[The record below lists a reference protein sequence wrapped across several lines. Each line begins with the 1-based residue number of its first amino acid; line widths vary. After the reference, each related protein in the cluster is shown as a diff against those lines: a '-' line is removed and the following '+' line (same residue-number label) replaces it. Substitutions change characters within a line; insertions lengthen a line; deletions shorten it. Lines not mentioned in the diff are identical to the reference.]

1 MAGYGRRQKEDN
13 SLNPGRVLA
22 LLALAMPVFAQ
33 YAGPAI
39 LSRGEA
45 PAAMASPQI
54 DFRPFIEL
62 DGVYDTGLSGVAVNA
77 QGQLGN
83 EASEGLGITGGISG
97 VHSWKHTKLGLDY
110 RGSVRRYAHATSYD
124 STDQSVML
132 GIVQQFS
139 RHVTLTLDES
149 AGLFSRSFGLPGLS
163 QTVPFDPS
171 TTYAPTTDF
180 FDNRTEYLSTQ
191 ANLVFQKSARLSFS
205 LGGDGFV
212 VRQSSSAL
220 YGVTGATAHADV
232 QYRLTRRTT
241 IGANYS
247 FTHFDFVHVL
257 SSTDMHTVSGVFS
270 TRFTRWLEFSGDAGM
285 ARAETKFIQN
295 VPIDPAI
302 AALIGTPEGTK
313 VLDRIDHF
321 VTGTGRL
328 SRTFPKGVAYISG
341 GRGITPGNG
350 LFLTSIMTTAM
361 AGYNYTGLRR
371 WSFGISGGYQRAES
385 IGNVYGTYG
394 GSSGT
399 MSASRQIVRNVH
411 AVVSV
416 GARKYTS
423 GNFDLYNRLIYDV
436 RVGVGYSPGDVPLRI
451 W

>member
-1 MAGYGRRQKEDN
+1 
-13 SLNPGRVLA
+13 
-22 LLALAMPVFAQ
+22 MPVFAQ
-33 YAGPAI
+33 YGGPAI

-54 DFRPFIEL
+54 DFRPFVEL
-62 DGVYDTGLSGVAVNA
+62 TGLYDTGLSGVAVNT

-83 EASEGLGITGGISG
+83 EASEGLELTAGISG

-110 RGSVRRYAHATSYD
+110 RGSIRRYAHATSYD
-124 STDQSVML
+124 STDQSLML
-132 GIVQQFS
+132 GITQQVS
-139 RHVTLTLDES
+139 HHVSLTLNES
-149 AGLFSRSFGLPGLS
+149 AGLFSRSFGIPGLS

-191 ANLVFQKSARLSFS
+191 ANLVFQKTARLSFS
-205 LGGDGFV
+205 LGGDGFL

-220 YGVTGATAHADV
+220 YGATGASAHADV
-232 QYRLTRRTT
+232 EYRLTRRAT

-257 SSTDMHTVSGVFS
+257 SSTDMHTASGVFS
-270 TRFTRWLEFSGDAGM
+270 VRLSRWLEFSGDGGM

-341 GRGITPGNG
+341 GRGVTPGNG
-350 LFLTSIMTTAM
+350 LFLTSVMTTAM

-385 IGNVYGTYG
+385 IGNVDGTYG

-399 MSASRQIVRNVH
+399 MSASRQIVHTVH
-411 AVVSV
+411 AVMSFS
-416 GARKYTS
+416 ARKYTS
-423 GNFDLYNRLIYDV
+423 ANFDLYNRVIYEV
-436 RVGVGYSPGDVPLRI
+436 RVGVGYSPGDIPLRI

>member
-1 MAGYGRRQKEDN
+1 
-13 SLNPGRVLA
+13 VLA
-22 LLALAMPVFAQ
+22 VLAWAMPVFAQ

-54 DFRPFIEL
+54 DFRPFVEL
-62 DGVYDTGLSGVAVNA
+62 DAVYDTGLSGVAVNA

-83 EASEGLGITGGISG
+83 EASEGLELTAGISG

-110 RGSVRRYAHATSYD
+110 RGSVRRYTQATSYD
-124 STDQSVML
+124 STDQSLML

-139 RHVTLTLDES
+139 RHVSLTLNES
-149 AGLFSRSFGLPGLS
+149 AGLFSRNFGLPGLS

-191 ANLVFQKSARLSFS
+191 ANLVFQKTARLSFS
-205 LGGDGFV
+205 LGGDGFL
-212 VRQSSSAL
+212 VRDSSSAL
-220 YGVTGATAHADV
+220 YGVTGASAHGDV
-232 QYRLTRRTT
+232 QYRVTRRST
-241 IGANYS
+241 IGVNYS

-257 SSTDMHTVSGVFS
+257 SSTDMHTVSGVYS
-270 TRFTRWLEFSGDAGM
+270 VRLSRWLEFSASGGM

-295 VPIDPAI
+295 VPVDPAI
-302 AALIGTPEGTK
+302 AALIGTSEGTK

-321 VTGTGRL
+321 VIGTGRL
-328 SRTFPKGVAYISG
+328 SRTFPKGVAYVSG
-341 GRGITPGNG
+341 GRDVTPGNG
-350 LFLTSIMTTAM
+350 LFLTSIMTTIM
-361 AGYNYTGLRR
+361 GGYNYTGLRR
-371 WSFGISGGYQRAES
+371 WSFGISAGYDRAES
-385 IGNVYGTYG
+385 IGNVVGTYG
-394 GSSGT
+394 GTSGT
-399 MSASRQIVRNVH
+399 LSASRQIVRNVH
-411 AVVSV
+411 GIVSFS
-416 GARKYTS
+416 ARQYS
-423 GNFDLYNRLIYDV
+423 SANFNLYNRLIYDV

>member
-1 MAGYGRRQKEDN
+1 MLA
-13 SLNPGRVLA
+13 VLA
-22 LLALAMPVFAQ
+22 WAMPLFAQ

-45 PAAMASPQI
+45 PSAMAQPQI
-54 DFRPFIEL
+54 DFRPFVEL
-62 DGVYDTGLSGVAVNA
+62 TGVYDTGLSGVAVNS

-83 EASEGLGITGGISG
+83 ESSMGLDITAGISG
-97 VHSWKHTKLGLDY
+97 VHSWKHTKIGLDY
-110 RGSVRRYAHATSYD
+110 RGSIRRYAHATSYD

-132 GIVQQFS
+132 GIVHQVS
-139 RHVTLTLDES
+139 RHVSLTLNES

-191 ANLVFQKSARLSFS
+191 ANLVFQKTARLSFS
-205 LGGDGFV
+205 LGGDGFL

-220 YGVTGATAHADV
+220 YGATGATAHADV

-241 IGANYS
+241 IGGNYS
-247 FTHFDFVHVL
+247 YTHFDFIHVL

-270 TRFTRWLEFSGDAGM
+270 MRISRWLEFSAEGGL

-302 AALIGTPEGTK
+302 AALIGTPEGTV
-313 VLDRIDHF
+313 VLDRIDHY
-321 VTGTGRL
+321 VIGTGRL
-328 SRTFPKGVAYISG
+328 ARTFPKGVAYISG

-350 LFLTSIMTTAM
+350 LFLTSVMTTVM

-371 WSFGISGGYQRAES
+371 WSFGVSGGYQSAES
-385 IGNVYGTYG
+385 IGNVLGTYG
-394 GSSGT
+394 GASGT
-399 MSASRQIVRNVH
+399 LSASRQIVRGVH
-411 AVVSV
+411 GVVSV

-423 GNFDLYNRLIYDV
+423 ANFDLYNRVIYDV

>member
-1 MAGYGRRQKEDN
+1 
-13 SLNPGRVLA
+13 
-22 LLALAMPVFAQ
+22 
-33 YAGPAI
+33 
-39 LSRGEA
+39 
-45 PAAMASPQI
+45 
-54 DFRPFIEL
+54 
-62 DGVYDTGLSGVAVNA
+62 
-77 QGQLGN
+77 LGN
-83 EASEGLGITGGISG
+83 EASEGLEVTAGISG
-97 VHSWKHTKLGLDY
+97 VHSWRHTKIGLDY
-110 RGSVRRYAHATSYD
+110 RGAVRRYAHATNYD
-124 STDQSVML
+124 STDQSLML

-139 RHVTLTLDES
+139 RHVTLTLNES
-149 AGLFSRSFGLPGLS
+149 AGLFSRNFGLPGLS

-191 ANLVFQKSARLSFS
+191 ANLVFQKTARLSFS
-205 LGGDGFV
+205 LGGDGFL

-270 TRFTRWLEFSGDAGM
+270 TRLSRWLEFSASAGM

-321 VTGTGRL
+321 VIGTGRL

-350 LFLTSIMTTAM
+350 LFLTSVMTTAL
-361 AGYNYTGLRR
+361 AGYDYTGLRR
-371 WSFGISGGYQRAES
+371 WSFSVSGGYNRAES

-394 GSSGT
+394 GTSGT
-399 MSASRQIVRNVH
+399 LSASRQIVRTVH
-411 AVVSV
+411 AIASFS
-416 GARKYTS
+416 ARQYS
-423 GNFDLYNRLIYDV
+423 SANFNLYNRLIYDV
-436 RVGVGYSPGDVPLRI
+436 RVGVGYSPGDIPLRI

>member
-1 MAGYGRRQKEDN
+1 MEEN

-22 LLALAMPVFAQ
+22 VLAWAMPVFAQ

-54 DFRPFIEL
+54 DFRPFVEL
-62 DGVYDTGLSGVAVNA
+62 TGVYDTGLSGVAVNS

-83 EASEGLGITGGISG
+83 ESSMGLDITAGISG
-97 VHSWKHTKLGLDY
+97 VHSWKHTKIGLDY
-110 RGSVRRYAHATSYD
+110 RGSVRRYTHATSYD
-124 STDQSVML
+124 STDQSLML
-132 GIVQQFS
+132 GIVQRVS
-139 RHVTLTLDES
+139 RHVSLTLNES
-149 AGLFSRSFGLPGLS
+149 AGLFSRNFGLPGLS

-191 ANLVFQKSARLSFS
+191 ANLVFQKTARLSFS
-205 LGGDGFV
+205 LGGDGFL

-247 FTHFDFVHVL
+247 YTHFDFIHVL

-270 TRFTRWLEFSGDAGM
+270 MRISRWLEFSAEGGL

-302 AALIGTPEGTK
+302 AALIGTPEGTV
-313 VLDRIDHF
+313 VLDRIDHY
-321 VTGTGRL
+321 VIGTGRL
-328 SRTFPKGVAYISG
+328 ARTFPKGVAYISG

-350 LFLTSIMTTAM
+350 LFLTSVMTTVM

-371 WSFGISGGYQRAES
+371 WSFGVSGGYQSAES
-385 IGNVYGTYG
+385 IGNVLGTYG
-394 GSSGT
+394 GASGT
-399 MSASRQIVRNVH
+399 LSASRQIVRGVH
-411 AVVSV
+411 GVVSV
-416 GARKYTS
+416 SARKYTS
-423 GNFDLYNRLIYDV
+423 ANFDLYNRVIYDV

>member
-1 MAGYGRRQKEDN
+1 MEEN
-13 SLNPGRVLA
+13 SLNPGRMLAVLA
-22 LLALAMPVFAQ
+22 WAMPLFAQ

-45 PAAMASPQI
+45 PSAMAQPQI
-54 DFRPFIEL
+54 DFRPFVEL
-62 DGVYDTGLSGVAVNA
+62 TGVYDTGLSGVAVNS

-83 EASEGLGITGGISG
+83 ESSMGLDITAGISG
-97 VHSWKHTKLGLDY
+97 VHSWKHTKIGLDY
-110 RGSVRRYAHATSYD
+110 RGSIRRYAHATSYD

-132 GIVQQFS
+132 GIVHQVS
-139 RHVTLTLDES
+139 RHVSLTLNES

-191 ANLVFQKSARLSFS
+191 ANLVFQKTARLSFS
-205 LGGDGFV
+205 LGGDGFL

-220 YGVTGATAHADV
+220 YGATGATAHADV

-241 IGANYS
+241 IGGNYS
-247 FTHFDFVHVL
+247 YTHFDFIHVL

-270 TRFTRWLEFSGDAGM
+270 MRISRWLEFSAEGGL

-302 AALIGTPEGTK
+302 AALIGTPEGTV
-313 VLDRIDHF
+313 VLDRIDHY
-321 VTGTGRL
+321 VIGTGRL
-328 SRTFPKGVAYISG
+328 ARTFPKGVAYISG

-350 LFLTSIMTTAM
+350 LFLTSVMTTVM

-371 WSFGISGGYQRAES
+371 WSFGVSGGYQSAES
-385 IGNVYGTYG
+385 IGNVLGTYG
-394 GSSGT
+394 GASGT
-399 MSASRQIVRNVH
+399 LSASRQIVRGVH
-411 AVVSV
+411 GVVSV

-423 GNFDLYNRLIYDV
+423 ANFDLYNRVIYDV

>member
-1 MAGYGRRQKEDN
+1 
-13 SLNPGRVLA
+13 
-22 LLALAMPVFAQ
+22 MPVFAQ

-54 DFRPFIEL
+54 DFRPFVEL

-83 EASEGLGITGGISG
+83 EASEGLELAGGISG

-110 RGSVRRYAHATSYD
+110 RGTVRRYTHATSYD
-124 STDQSVML
+124 STDQSLML

-139 RHVTLTLDES
+139 RHVTLTLNEN

-205 LGGDGFV
+205 LGGDGFL

-241 IGANYS
+241 IGVNYS

-270 TRFTRWLEFSGDAGM
+270 TRLSRWLEFSGDAGM

-328 SRTFPKGVAYISG
+328 SRTFPKGVAYVSG

-350 LFLTSIMTTAM
+350 LFLTSVMTTAM

-385 IGNVYGTYG
+385 IGNVDGTYG

-399 MSASRQIVRNVH
+399 MSASRQIVRTVH
-411 AVVSV
+411 AVMSF

-423 GNFDLYNRLIYDV
+423 ANFALYNRVIYDV
-436 RVGVGYSPGDVPLRI
+436 RVGIGYSPGDVPLRI

>member
-1 MAGYGRRQKEDN
+1 MEEN

-22 LLALAMPVFAQ
+22 VLAWAMPVFAQ

-45 PAAMASPQI
+45 PAAMAQPQI
-54 DFRPFIEL
+54 DFRPFVEL
-62 DGVYDTGLSGVAVNA
+62 TGVYDTGLSGVAVNS

-83 EASEGLGITGGISG
+83 QASMGLELTAGISG
-97 VHSWKHTKLGLDY
+97 VHSWKHTKIGLDY
-110 RGSVRRYAHATSYD
+110 RGSVRRYVHATNYD
-124 STDQSVML
+124 STDQSLML
-132 GIVQQFS
+132 GIVQRVS
-139 RHVTLTLDES
+139 RHVSLTLNES
-149 AGLFSRSFGLPGLS
+149 AGLFSRNFGLPGLS

-180 FDNRTEYLSTQ
+180 FDNRAEYLSTQ
-191 ANLVFQKSARLSFS
+191 ANLVYQKTARLSFS
-205 LGGDGFV
+205 LGGDGFL

-247 FTHFDFVHVL
+247 YTHFDFIHVL

-270 TRFTRWLEFSGDAGM
+270 MRISRWLEFSAEGGM

-302 AALIGTPEGTK
+302 AALIGTPEGTV

-328 SRTFPKGVAYISG
+328 SRTFPKGVAYVSG

-350 LFLTSIMTTAM
+350 LFLTSVMTTAM

-371 WSFGISGGYQRAES
+371 WSFGVSGGYQSAES
-385 IGNVYGTYG
+385 IGNVLGGYG
-394 GSSGT
+394 GASGSL
-399 MSASRQIVRNVH
+399 SASRQIVHNVH
-411 AVVSV
+411 GVVSV
-416 GARKYTS
+416 SARKYTS
-423 GNFDLYNRLIYDV
+423 ANFDLYNRVIYDV

>member
-1 MAGYGRRQKEDN
+1 
-13 SLNPGRVLA
+13 
-22 LLALAMPVFAQ
+22 
-33 YAGPAI
+33 
-39 LSRGEA
+39 
-45 PAAMASPQI
+45 MASPQI
-54 DFRPFIEL
+54 DFRPFVDL
-62 DGVYDTGLSGVAVNA
+62 AGVYDTGLSGVAVNS

-83 EASEGLGITGGISG
+83 EASEGLEVTAGISG
-97 VHSWKHTKLGLDY
+97 VHSWRHTKIGLDY
-110 RGSVRRYAHATSYD
+110 RGAVRRYAHATNYD
-124 STDQSVML
+124 STDQSLML

-139 RHVTLTLDES
+139 RHVTLTLNES
-149 AGLFSRSFGLPGLS
+149 AGLFSRNFGLPGLS

-191 ANLVFQKSARLSFS
+191 ANLVFQKTARLSFS
-205 LGGDGFV
+205 LGGDGFL

-232 QYRLTRRTT
+232 QYRLTRRIT

-270 TRFTRWLEFSGDAGM
+270 TRLSRWLEFSASAGM

-321 VTGTGRL
+321 VIGTGRL

-350 LFLTSIMTTAM
+350 LFLTSVMTTAL
-361 AGYNYTGLRR
+361 AGYDYTGLRR
-371 WSFGISGGYQRAES
+371 WSFSVSGGYNRAES

-394 GSSGT
+394 GTSGT
-399 MSASRQIVRNVH
+399 LSASRQIVRTVH
-411 AVVSV
+411 AIASFS
-416 GARKYTS
+416 ARQYS
-423 GNFDLYNRLIYDV
+423 SANFNLYNRLIYDV
-436 RVGVGYSPGDVPLRI
+436 RVGVGYSPGDIPLRI

>member
-1 MAGYGRRQKEDN
+1 
-13 SLNPGRVLA
+13 
-22 LLALAMPVFAQ
+22 
-33 YAGPAI
+33 
-39 LSRGEA
+39 
-45 PAAMASPQI
+45 MASPQI
-54 DFRPFIEL
+54 DFRPFVEL

-83 EASEGLGITGGISG
+83 EASAGLELTGGISG
-97 VHSWKHTKLGLDY
+97 VHSWKHTKLGLNY
-110 RGSVRRYAHATSYD
+110 RGSVRRYTHATSYD

-139 RHVTLTLDES
+139 RHVTLTLNEN
-149 AGLFSRSFGLPGLS
+149 AGLFSRSFGLPGLA

-205 LGGDGFV
+205 LGGDGFL
-212 VRQSSSAL
+212 VRQSSAAL
-220 YGVTGATAHADV
+220 YGATGATAHADV
-232 QYRLTRRTT
+232 QYRVTRRTT

-270 TRFTRWLEFSGDAGM
+270 SRLSRWLEFSAEGGM

-350 LFLTSIMTTAM
+350 LFLTSVMTTAM
-361 AGYNYTGLRR
+361 AGYSYTGLRR

-399 MSASRQIVRNVH
+399 MSASRQIVRTVH
-411 AVVSV
+411 AVMSFS
-416 GARKYTS
+416 ARKYTS
-423 GNFDLYNRLIYDV
+423 ANFALYNRVIYDV

>member
-1 MAGYGRRQKEDN
+1 MEEN

-22 LLALAMPVFAQ
+22 VLAWAMPVFAQ

-45 PAAMASPQI
+45 PAAMAQPQI
-54 DFRPFIEL
+54 DFRPFVEFS
-62 DGVYDTGLSGVAVNA
+62 GVYDTGLSGVAVNS

-83 EASEGLGITGGISG
+83 ESSMGLEITGGISG
-97 VHSWKHTKLGLDY
+97 VHSWKHTKIGLDY
-110 RGSVRRYAHATSYD
+110 RGSVRRYTHATSYD

-132 GIVQQFS
+132 GIVHQVS
-139 RHVTLTLDES
+139 RHVSLTLNES

-191 ANLVFQKSARLSFS
+191 AKLVFQKTARLSFS
-205 LGGDGFV
+205 LGGDGFL
-212 VRQSSSAL
+212 VRQSSTAL

-247 FTHFDFVHVL
+247 YTHFDFIHVL
-257 SSTDMHTVSGVFS
+257 SSTDMHTVTGVFS
-270 TRFTRWLEFSGDAGM
+270 MRISRWLEFSAEGGM

-302 AALIGTPEGTK
+302 AALIGTPEGTV

-328 SRTFPKGVAYISG
+328 SRTFPKGVAYVSG

-350 LFLTSIMTTAM
+350 LFLTSVTTTAL
-361 AGYNYTGLRR
+361 AGYDYTGLRR
-371 WSFGISGGYQRAES
+371 WSFSVSGGYQSSES
-385 IGNVYGTYG
+385 IGNVLGTYG

-399 MSASRQIVRNVH
+399 LSASRQIVRGVH
-411 AVVSV
+411 GVVSFS
-416 GARKYTS
+416 ARKYTS
-423 GNFDLYNRLIYDV
+423 ANFDLYNRVIYDV